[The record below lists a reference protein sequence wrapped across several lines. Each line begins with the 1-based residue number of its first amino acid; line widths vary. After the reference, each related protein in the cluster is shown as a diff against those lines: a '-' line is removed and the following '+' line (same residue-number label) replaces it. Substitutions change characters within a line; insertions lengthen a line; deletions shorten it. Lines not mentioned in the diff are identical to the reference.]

1 MSGLTPKMRVW
12 KCLNSVSTR
21 EDENMN
27 MTRAVLSWKNFLPGR
42 ITFLPDTK
50 DEPHLSP
57 CLQGMAGKS
66 TSGSA
71 DLGLHGT
78 ISGFHCGLTSFIWRI
93 NVEEENPEGC
103 NMSMLKKKPRRF
115 VGNPASVWS
124 TLWKYSQLNIY
135 DSEALAQ

>member
-12 KCLNSVSTR
+12 KCLTSVSTR

-78 ISGFHCGLTSFIWRI
+78 ISGFHCGLTSFMKNKRWRGKSGRLQY
-93 NVEEENPEGC
+93 VYAEEETETFC
-103 NMSMLKKKPRRF
+103 WQSSQRMKYF
-115 VGNPASVWS
+115 VEVFSAEY
-124 TLWKYSQLNIY
+124 LW
-135 DSEALAQ
+135 